1 MERVCVCLCLS
12 ECVYEGGFEAG
23 VRKRGGCGKKQ
34 GANKFCSYS
43 HFRPNDFI
51 KTQPT
56 DIQHQI
62 SQKKASEPSVT
73 SIPIP
78 TTTDC
83 FPLPV
88 SQTSISFESIS
99 MSSETASVIS
109 DGCHSDFDN
118 NSVSNRPVAQSRGVF
133 DVIRSRRLQNDRN
146 SAGNFVQSRS
156 RSRAGS
162 SFGIGSEYDSPRSMN
177 EFENDLNN
185 NRNKFTPSEESF
197 QFEIATQVPKR
208 SENFQSH
215 QENEQSS
222 SCQDALAFPALY
234 QQANI
239 ISDEVYQTSRRNPNV
254 MFQSTPFNI
263 PNYSGVHQ
271 PPNMNSM
278 TGRCVKSDLD
288 VLMAQIKLN
297 QEKEDRERMDL
308 LQALKGEDYLED

>member
-1 MERVCVCLCLS
+1 MVRVCVCLCLS

-34 GANKFCSYS
+34 GANKFLSYFP
-43 HFRPNDFI
+43 FRPNDFK

-56 DIQHQI
+56 DIQHQV
-62 SQKKASEPSVT
+62 SQKKANEPSVT

-133 DVIRSRRLQNDRN
+133 DVIRSRRLQNDKN

-162 SFGIGSEYDSPRSMN
+162 SFGFGSEYDSPRSMN

-197 QFEIATQVPKR
+197 QFEIATPVPKR

-222 SCQDALAFPALY
+222 SCQDALAFPAIY

-263 PNYSGVHQ
+263 PNYSDVPQ
-271 PPNMNSM
+271 TPNMNSM
-278 TGRCVKSDLD
+278 TGRCVKNDLD